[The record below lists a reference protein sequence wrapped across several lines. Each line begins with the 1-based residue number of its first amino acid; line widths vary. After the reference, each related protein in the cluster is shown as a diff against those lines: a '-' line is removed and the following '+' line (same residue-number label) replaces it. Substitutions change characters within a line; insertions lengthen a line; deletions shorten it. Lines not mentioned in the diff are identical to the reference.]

1 MIKHLGLA
9 YKAQKVKLGSD
20 LAIVSMQTSQAKL
33 ILLAC
38 DASDRTKK
46 TLRDKTSYYGIELID
61 TYSTE
66 ELSKTLGRTNIKVV
80 TITDEGF
87 KRLIKSNKGS
97 DTHAKN
103 NQKQDS
109 KE

>member
-1 MIKHLGLA
+1 VIKHLGLA
-9 YKAQKVKLGSD
+9 YKAHKVRLGSD
-20 LAIVSMQTSQAKL
+20 LAIVSMQKSQAKL
-33 ILLAC
+33 ILLAS
-38 DASDRTKK
+38 DASERTQK
-46 TLRDKTSYYGIELID
+46 TIRDKSSYYGIELID

-66 ELSKTLGRTNIKVV
+66 ALSSTLGRTNIKVV

-97 DTHAKN
+97 DTYAKN
-103 NQKQDS
+103 NQKQES